1 MRECRR
7 VFSRRS
13 LLWLLVLMAAVVF
26 FHRVDHH
33 NAPGFAA
40 AYRQTVAQLA
50 ASPDPSAALSQMEA
64 ESRRYMTA
72 LLWRSTD
79 DPDLLELYRDQA
91 RQVLGDDYEA
101 AAMAYDLSDQAQVE
115 FTARQQA
122 QQTLRQQLDYLAAY
136 PGYLDTIHENAA
148 NMPTLSIFMDSS
160 AGKFHAENV
169 KKTDRDFPRSMDVS
183 LTLTETA
190 GLENFLQDG
199 VLSVCILLWMLVTV
213 LRLTEERRS
222 SLRYLVFGS
231 PRGRTWLALR
241 RVGILGLSAALGTA
255 LLMLTGLVTDSLL
268 YGGLGDLSAAAQS
281 SEIFQNFPYPLT
293 LRQVLWAYCL
303 LKALGMWLMGLLL
316 WLILQLIHHL
326 QTAMVAAAAFL
337 AVEYS
342 LFAFV
347 PDSYAIVALRYINV
361 FSFVGMEKTFLH
373 YLNINLLG
381 RAVNGAMLCT
391 ALLPALLVLAAAGA
405 VVYAGHHRPMAG
417 ANVLQRLAARLRPVF
432 SRASG
437 RLTLTGFE
445 FRKILWYHKGLLVL
459 LVFAL
464 WCFRA
469 AAAPTADVSLYDTDT
484 AAFQNEFQGPA
495 TEDTLRAIRARIA
508 EVEGWPESEIRS
520 AQLAALSA
528 VEDEALKK
536 LDTGLWVLNP
546 APMFTLCGGDV
557 GGSQRIPAMAALLTA
572 ALLTAGTAAAA
583 DHAPGPPPGAPL
595 QAGPVRPAGGG
606 GMADPDPAAGVPGLV
621 VLRRPDGPVRPAAQC
636 GPFCR
641 PGRKL
646 HRGTVAGRMPAAAA
660 AGAAGYRHDRVP
672 AVEPVPDGER
682 CRGGMLRRTGGPGG
696 PGAGGRAGGRHP
708 VPGPPVDPR
717 YLLPVCLSHPPGS
730 ADSLPPSVRAAQAQG
745 LICIK
750 QEKSSRFEDRLDFS

>member
-40 AYRQTVAQLA
+40 AYRQTAAQLA

-101 AAMAYDLSDQAQVE
+101 AAMAYDLSDQAQAE
-115 FTARQQA
+115 FTARQQV

-169 KKTDRDFPRSMDVS
+169 KKTDRDFPRSADVS

-190 GLENFLQDG
+190 GLENFLQDS
-199 VLSVCILLWMLVTV
+199 VVSVCILLWMLVTV

-293 LRQVLWAYCL
+293 LRQVLWAYYL
-303 LKALGMWLMGLLL
+303 LKTLGMWLMGLLL

-391 ALLPALLVLAAAGA
+391 ALLPALLVPAAAGA

-417 ANVLQRLAARLRPVF
+417 ANVFQRLAARLRPVF

-520 AQLAALSA
+520 AQLQADP
-528 VEDEALKK
+528 VC
-536 LDTGLWVLNP
+536 P
-546 APMFTLCGGDV
+546 V
-557 GGSQRIPAMAALLTA
+557 GGS
-572 ALLTAGTAAAA
+572 
-583 DHAPGPPPGAPL
+583 
-595 QAGPVRPAGGG
+595 

-636 GPFCR
+636 GPFYR
-641 PGRKL
+641 PGRRL
-646 HRGTVAGRMPAAAA
+646 HRGAVAGRMPAAAA
-660 AGAAGYRHDRVP
+660 AGAAGCRHDRVP

-745 LICIK
+745 LIC
-750 QEKSSRFEDRLDFS
+750 

>member
-1 MRECRR
+1 
-7 VFSRRS
+7 
-13 LLWLLVLMAAVVF
+13 
-26 FHRVDHH
+26 
-33 NAPGFAA
+33 
-40 AYRQTVAQLA
+40 
-50 ASPDPSAALSQMEA
+50 
-64 ESRRYMTA
+64 
-72 LLWRSTD
+72 
-79 DPDLLELYRDQA
+79 
-91 RQVLGDDYEA
+91 
-101 AAMAYDLSDQAQVE
+101 
-115 FTARQQA
+115 
-122 QQTLRQQLDYLAAY
+122 
-136 PGYLDTIHENAA
+136 
-148 NMPTLSIFMDSS
+148 
-160 AGKFHAENV
+160 
-169 KKTDRDFPRSMDVS
+169 
-183 LTLTETA
+183 
-190 GLENFLQDG
+190 
-199 VLSVCILLWMLVTV
+199 
-213 LRLTEERRS
+213 
-222 SLRYLVFGS
+222 
-231 PRGRTWLALR
+231 
-241 RVGILGLSAALGTA
+241 
-255 LLMLTGLVTDSLL
+255 
-268 YGGLGDLSAAAQS
+268 
-281 SEIFQNFPYPLT
+281 
-293 LRQVLWAYCL
+293 
-303 LKALGMWLMGLLL
+303 MWLMGLLL

-391 ALLPALLVLAAAGA
+391 SLLPALLVLAAAGA

-417 ANVLQRLAARLRPVF
+417 ANVFQRLAARLRPVF

-459 LVFAL
+459 LIFAL

-572 ALLTAGTAAAA
+572 ALLTAGTFAGERQQRMLPLLQTTPRGRRREPRCKLALSALLAAAVWLTLTLRQVYQVSSYYGGLTA
-583 DHAPGPPPGAPL
+583 LSAPL
-595 QAGPVRPAGGG
+595 RSVTHFADLAADCTVGQWLAGCLLLRLLVLLAAAMTGCLLSRLCRTVNAAVVVCCAGLVG
-606 GMADPDPAAGVPGLV
+606 PAALELV
-621 VLRRPDGPVRPAAQC
+621 G
-636 GPFCR
+636 
-641 PGRKL
+641 
-646 HRGTVAGRMPAAAA
+646 
-660 AGAAGYRHDRVP
+660 
-672 AVEPVPDGER
+672 
-682 CRGGMLRRTGGPGG
+682 
-696 PGAGGRAGGRHP
+696 
-708 VPGPPVDPR
+708 
-717 YLLPVCLSHPPGS
+717 
-730 ADSLPPSVRAAQAQG
+730 VRAAGILSLARLWTPVTCSLYAY
-745 LICIK
+745 LIPLALLVVCPLLCV
-750 QEKSSRFEDRLDFS
+750 RRRPRV

>member
-1 MRECRR
+1 
-7 VFSRRS
+7 
-13 LLWLLVLMAAVVF
+13 
-26 FHRVDHH
+26 
-33 NAPGFAA
+33 
-40 AYRQTVAQLA
+40 
-50 ASPDPSAALSQMEA
+50 
-64 ESRRYMTA
+64 MTA

-91 RQVLGDDYEA
+91 RQVLGDDYET
-101 AAMAYDLSDQAQVE
+101 AAMAYDLSDQAQME

-122 QQTLRQQLDYLAAY
+122 QQTLRQQLDYLASY
-136 PGYLDTIHENAA
+136 PGYLDTIHEHAA

-169 KKTDRDFPRSMDVS
+169 KKTDRDFPRSADVS

-190 GLENFLQDG
+190 GLENFLQDS
-199 VLSVCILLWMLVTV
+199 VVSVCILLWMLVTV

-361 FSFVGMEKTFLH
+361 FSFVGMEKT
-373 YLNINLLG
+373 
-381 RAVNGAMLCT
+381 
-391 ALLPALLVLAAAGA
+391 LLPVLLVLAAAGA
-405 VVYAGHHRPMAG
+405 VVYAGHHRPIAG
-417 ANVLQRLAARLRPVF
+417 ANLFQRLAARLRPVF

-445 FRKILWYHKGLLVL
+445 FKKILWYHKGLLVL

-495 TEDTLRAIRARIA
+495 TEDTLRASGGGRLAGVRDPIHPAGGPVRRGGRGPGKAGYRPVGAESCAHVYPVRRRCGRQSAHSVHGGTADSGTADGRHLRRRA
-508 EVEGWPESEIRS
+508 
-520 AQLAALSA
+520 AAA
-528 VEDEALKK
+528 NA
-536 LDTGLWVLNP
+536 
-546 APMFTLCGGDV
+546 
-557 GGSQRIPAMAALLTA
+557 
-572 ALLTAGTAAAA
+572 AAAA

-595 QAGPVRPAGGG
+595 QADPVCPVGGS
-606 GMADPDPAAGVPGLV
+606 GMADPDPAAGVPGFV

-636 GPFCR
+636 DLFCR
-641 PGRKL
+641 PGRRL
-646 HRGTVAGRMPAAAA
+646 HCGPVAGRMPAAAA
-660 AGAAGYRHDRVP
+660 AGAAGRRHDRVP

-682 CRGGMLRRTGGPGG
+682 CRGGMLRRPGGPGG
-696 PGAGGRAGGRHP
+696 PGAGGSARGRHP
-708 VPGPPVDPR
+708 VPGPPVDAC
-717 YLLPVCLSHPPGS
+717 YLLLVRLSHSPGS
-730 ADSLPPSVRAAQAQG
+730 AGSLPPSMRAAQAQG
-745 LICIK
+745 LICIIQAALRTK
-750 QEKSSRFEDRLDFS
+750 QGSFSLSHATLSWMFPAVTSTHPLQWTFSRAFPVPR

>member
-101 AAMAYDLSDQAQVE
+101 AAMAYDLSDQAQAE
-115 FTARQQA
+115 FTAWQQA

-169 KKTDRDFPRSMDVS
+169 KKTDRDFPRSTDVS

-293 LRQVLWAYCL
+293 LRQALWAYCL

-405 VVYAGHHRPMAG
+405 VVYAGHHRPIAG
-417 ANVLQRLAARLRPVF
+417 ANVFQRLAARLRPVF
-432 SRASG
+432 
-437 RLTLTGFE
+437 
-445 FRKILWYHKGLLVL
+445 
-459 LVFAL
+459 
-464 WCFRA
+464 
-469 AAAPTADVSLYDTDT
+469 
-484 AAFQNEFQGPA
+484 
-495 TEDTLRAIRARIA
+495 
-508 EVEGWPESEIRS
+508 
-520 AQLAALSA
+520 
-528 VEDEALKK
+528 
-536 LDTGLWVLNP
+536 
-546 APMFTLCGGDV
+546 
-557 GGSQRIPAMAALLTA
+557 
-572 ALLTAGTAAAA
+572 
-583 DHAPGPPPGAPL
+583 PGPP
-595 QAGPVRPAGGG
+595 AG
-606 GMADPDPAAGVPGLV
+606 
-621 VLRRPDGPVRPAAQC
+621 
-636 GPFCR
+636 
-641 PGRKL
+641 
-646 HRGTVAGRMPAAAA
+646 
-660 AGAAGYRHDRVP
+660 
-672 AVEPVPDGER
+672 
-682 CRGGMLRRTGGPGG
+682 
-696 PGAGGRAGGRHP
+696 
-708 VPGPPVDPR
+708 
-717 YLLPVCLSHPPGS
+717 
-730 ADSLPPSVRAAQAQG
+730 
-745 LICIK
+745 
-750 QEKSSRFEDRLDFS
+750 

>member
-508 EVEGWPESEIRS
+508 EVEGWAESEIRS

-572 ALLTAGTAAAA
+572 ALLTAGTFAGERQQRMLPLLQTTPRGRRRAPRCKLALSALLAAAVWLTLTLRQVYQVSSYYGGLTA
-583 DHAPGPPPGAPL
+583 LSAPL
-595 QAGPVRPAGGG
+595 RSVAHFADLAANCTVGQWLAGCLLLRLLVLLATAMTGCLLSSLCRTVNAAVVVCCAGLVG
-606 GMADPDPAAGVPGLV
+606 PAALELV
-621 VLRRPDGPVRPAAQC
+621 G
-636 GPFCR
+636 
-641 PGRKL
+641 
-646 HRGTVAGRMPAAAA
+646 
-660 AGAAGYRHDRVP
+660 
-672 AVEPVPDGER
+672 
-682 CRGGMLRRTGGPGG
+682 
-696 PGAGGRAGGRHP
+696 
-708 VPGPPVDPR
+708 
-717 YLLPVCLSHPPGS
+717 
-730 ADSLPPSVRAAQAQG
+730 VRAAGILSLARLWTPVTCSLYAY
-745 LICIK
+745 LIPLALLIVCPLLCV
-750 QEKSSRFEDRLDFS
+750 RRRPRV

>member
-40 AYRQTVAQLA
+40 AYRQTAAQLA

-91 RQVLGDDYEA
+91 RQVLGDDYET

-122 QQTLRQQLDYLAAY
+122 QQTLRQQLDYLASY

-169 KKTDRDFPRSMDVS
+169 KKTDRDFPRSADVS

-190 GLENFLQDG
+190 GLENFLQDS
-199 VLSVCILLWMLVTV
+199 VVSVCILLWMLVTV

-293 LRQVLWAYCL
+293 LRQVLWAYYL
-303 LKALGMWLMGLLL
+303 LKTLGMWLMGLLL

-391 ALLPALLVLAAAGA
+391 ALLPVLLVLAAAGA
-405 VVYAGHHRPMAG
+405 VVYAGHHRPIAG
-417 ANVLQRLAARLRPVF
+417 ANVFQRLAARLRPVF

-445 FRKILWYHKGLLVL
+445 FKKILWYHKGLLVL
-459 LVFAL
+459 LVFSL

-495 TEDTLRAIRARIA
+495 TEDTLR
-508 EVEGWPESEIRS
+508 PCCSS
-520 AQLAALSA
+520 
-528 VEDEALKK
+528 
-536 LDTGLWVLNP
+536 
-546 APMFTLCGGDV
+546 
-557 GGSQRIPAMAALLTA
+557 
-572 ALLTAGTAAAA
+572 AAA
-583 DHAPGPPPGAPL
+583 
-595 QAGPVRPAGGG
+595 
-606 GMADPDPAAGVPGLV
+606 
-621 VLRRPDGPVRPAAQC
+621 RR
-636 GPFCR
+636 
-641 PGRKL
+641 
-646 HRGTVAGRMPAAAA
+646 
-660 AGAAGYRHDRVP
+660 
-672 AVEPVPDGER
+672 
-682 CRGGMLRRTGGPGG
+682 
-696 PGAGGRAGGRHP
+696 
-708 VPGPPVDPR
+708 
-717 YLLPVCLSHPPGS
+717 
-730 ADSLPPSVRAAQAQG
+730 
-745 LICIK
+745 
-750 QEKSSRFEDRLDFS
+750 

>member
-101 AAMAYDLSDQAQVE
+101 AAMAYDLSDQAQAA

-122 QQTLRQQLDYLAAY
+122 QQTLRQQLDYLASY

-169 KKTDRDFPRSMDVS
+169 KKTDRDFPRSTDVS

-316 WLILQLIHHL
+316 WLILQLIHFLCIRCGVGLDHL
-326 QTAMVAAAAFL
+326 LGIQLLRKFIHKSIHPFSSKHIRPSCEPFSVSTAPILPCFSHGYNQNPRNTAFSKH
-337 AVEYS
+337 VR
-342 LFAFV
+342 F
-347 PDSYAIVALRYINV
+347 YAICTIC
-361 FSFVGMEKTFLH
+361 FSVS
-373 YLNINLLG
+373 
-381 RAVNGAMLCT
+381 
-391 ALLPALLVLAAAGA
+391 VL
-405 VVYAGHHRPMAG
+405 
-417 ANVLQRLAARLRPVF
+417 
-432 SRASG
+432 
-437 RLTLTGFE
+437 
-445 FRKILWYHKGLLVL
+445 FRKIHQ
-459 LVFAL
+459 VFTS
-464 WCFRA
+464 C
-469 AAAPTADVSLYDTDT
+469 S
-484 AAFQNEFQGPA
+484 
-495 TEDTLRAIRARIA
+495 
-508 EVEGWPESEIRS
+508 
-520 AQLAALSA
+520 
-528 VEDEALKK
+528 
-536 LDTGLWVLNP
+536 
-546 APMFTLCGGDV
+546 
-557 GGSQRIPAMAALLTA
+557 
-572 ALLTAGTAAAA
+572 
-583 DHAPGPPPGAPL
+583 
-595 QAGPVRPAGGG
+595 
-606 GMADPDPAAGVPGLV
+606 
-621 VLRRPDGPVRPAAQC
+621 
-636 GPFCR
+636 
-641 PGRKL
+641 
-646 HRGTVAGRMPAAAA
+646 
-660 AGAAGYRHDRVP
+660 
-672 AVEPVPDGER
+672 
-682 CRGGMLRRTGGPGG
+682 
-696 PGAGGRAGGRHP
+696 
-708 VPGPPVDPR
+708 
-717 YLLPVCLSHPPGS
+717 
-730 ADSLPPSVRAAQAQG
+730 
-745 LICIK
+745 
-750 QEKSSRFEDRLDFS
+750 